1 MVLQRTNFLGS
12 LDQSDPSLQGIE
24 DLFQMWSVLNT
35 RADALTLQRAQNEL
49 LFGPQSRVD
58 AQTSQTGFHLARELE
73 HIYPQV
79 VQEQYAPL
87 GAFKLFGVDASV
99 PPGVEWHTVRREYE
113 YGEVQE
119 FSGSQQVQVD
129 AVVNVGRDEERFPVR
144 HYATSFKYTLFQQM
158 NAAYANS
165 GYLASLM
172 RTGRNKLMEHAN
184 RRSWQGNALV
194 GHYGVLNYPWIE
206 RWDLGDRLGS
216 AATFKDWTDTL
227 SAAVNRPHENSR
239 TVYKPNRVVMSPRL
253 RNRGY
258 SLKDTDGDKISAN
271 AWFLG
276 NNTQGIRDIEEADEL
291 AGTGPGGSDIILVY
305 FDGDMGPRNV
315 IVAPFSLIPI
325 QQQGFTFHQFMYMS
339 HGGVV
344 VRAPVSCLILYAK
357 F

>member
-1 MVLQRTNFLGS
+1 MTMNRVNFLGA
-12 LDQSDPSLQGIE
+12 LDRSQVSIDGLE
-24 DLFQMWSVLNT
+24 DLIQFWSILNT
-35 RADALTLQRAQNEL
+35 RADALTLQRQQTEA
-49 LFGPQSRVD
+49 LFGPQSRAD

-87 GAFKLFGVDASV
+87 GAFKLFGIDQSV
-99 PPGVEWHTVRREYE
+99 PPGVEFHTVRREYE

-158 NAAYANS
+158 NSAYANS
-165 GYLASLM
+165 GYLSSLL

-184 RRSWQGNALV
+184 ARSWQGNSLV
-194 GHYGVLNYPWIE
+194 GQFGALNYPWVE
-206 RWDLGDRLGS
+206 RWDLGDRLNS
-216 AATFKDWTDTL
+216 AATFAVWTDTL
-227 SAAVNRPHENSR
+227 SDLVNRPHENSR
-239 TVYKPNRVVMSPRL
+239 TVYKINRVVMSPRM

-258 SLKDTDGDKISAN
+258 KLKDTDGEKISAN

-276 NNTQGIRDIEEADEL
+276 NNTQGIREIEEADEL
-291 AGTGPGGSDIILVY
+291 AGTGPGGSDIFLMFY
-305 FDGDMGPRNV
+305 DGDVGPRNV
-315 IVAPFSLIPI
+315 IVSPFSLIPV
-325 QQQGFTFHQFMYMS
+325 QQQGFTYHQFMYMS

-344 VRAPVSCLILYAK
+344 IRQPVSCLIAYAK